1 MMLILFKI
9 IFTFIVNLTT
19 GTKQFKRLSFK
30 IFTIT
35 LILAFQGCSLIHPV
49 PNDKDALSAIR
60 TLMGD
65 DLFHLPD
72 NFIVSEV
79 NVISCKWQ
87 ESPPGHVCNVNLISA
102 EMPLLGAIKVPMQ
115 LRFVKKKD
123 HWKAFIL

>member
-1 MMLILFKI
+1 MLILFKI
-9 IFTFIVNLTT
+9 TFAFVVSLITVAKKL
-19 GTKQFKRLSFK
+19 KRICSK

-35 LILAFQGCSLIHPV
+35 LIFAFQGCSLIHPA

-87 ESPPGHVCNVNLISA
+87 ESPQGHVCNVNLISA

-115 LRFVKKKD
+115 LRFVKKED